1 MHNFP
6 FAGGANTLTFT
17 ETGLAATIT
26 LLKLL
31 HMARNFSLLLVTLLI
46 ISSCNE
52 RKPDAKTFLDAYND
66 KYTELYYSS
75 SLAAWKTN
83 TEIREGD
90 TLNAHR
96 SRIADE
102 ALTAFTGSSENI
114 ESARKFLADKNNLQP
129 LEVRQ
134 LEAILYNAGSDPQ
147 TVAPLVK
154 EKIKASIAQ
163 TEKLFGFPFKLDG
176 KPVTTNDIDQILR
189 DETDL
194 TRRVAAWE
202 ASKEVGK
209 VLKDGLVNLRRLRNS
224 TVQALD
230 YPDYFAYQ
238 VSDYGL
244 STKEMMDMMQRLN
257 QELRP
262 LYRELHTYARYELAK
277 KYGVKEVPD
286 LLPAHW
292 LPNRWAQDWGA
303 MLEVEGLDIDSVLST
318 KSREWIVKE
327 GENFYTSLGF
337 PALPATFWERSSLY
351 PYPADSAVKKNNHAS
366 AWHLDLQ
373 HDVRSLMSVE
383 PNAEWFETSNHEL
396 GHVYYFMTYTNP
408 DVPPVLRN
416 GANRAFHEAVGSMM
430 GMAAMQKPYLINRG
444 LIDEG
449 AKTDSIRLLLKEAL
463 QHVVFIPFSAGVMS
477 EFEKSLYADGLT
489 PDRFNS
495 KWWELVRK
503 YQGVVPPGI
512 RSEDYCDAATKT
524 HINDD
529 AAQYY
534 DYALSTVLMFQLHQH
549 ISENILKQRPTATN
563 YYGNKEVGEF
573 LTKIM
578 YPGASRNWREVL
590 KEATG
595 EDMNAKAML
604 RYFEPLMSWLK
615 EQNKGRKYT
624 LPESL

>member
-1 MHNFP
+1 MKNYHY
-6 FAGGANTLTFT
+6 
-17 ETGLAATIT
+17 
-26 LLKLL
+26 
-31 HMARNFSLLLVTLLI
+31 LLI
-46 ISSCNE
+46 VFVIAGCRDQSSE
-52 RKPDAKTFLDAYND
+52 IKTFLDGYNQT
-66 KYTELYYSS
+66 YTKLYYASS
-75 SLAAWKTN
+75 QASWKTN

-90 TLNAHR
+90 TLNAYH

-102 ALTAFTGSSENI
+102 ALTDFTGSVDNI
-114 ESARKFLADKNNLQP
+114 ENAKKFLKEKDKLDPLQ
-129 LEVRQ
+129 VRQ
-134 LEAILYNAGSDPQ
+134 LEAILFNAGSDPQ
-147 TVAPLVK
+147 TVAPLVR

-163 TEKLFGFPFKLDG
+163 TEKLFGFGYKLNG
-176 KPVTTNDIDQILR
+176 NPVTTNDLDEILKSENQLDKR
-189 DETDL
+189 L
-194 TRRVAAWE
+194 NAWE

-209 VLKDGLVNLRRLRNS
+209 ELKDGLINLRKLRNE

-230 YPDYFAYQ
+230 YRDFFSYQ
-238 VSDYGL
+238 VSDYGM
-244 STKEMMDMMQRLN
+244 TTGEMMEMMQRLN

-292 LPNRWAQDWGA
+292 LPNRWGQDWGA
-303 MLEVEGLDIDSVLST
+303 MLEVEGLDVDKVLAE
-318 KSREWIVKE
+318 KSPEWIVKE
-327 GENFYTSLGF
+327 GENFYMSLGF
-337 PALPATFWERSSLY
+337 PALPETFWQKSNLY
-351 PYPADSAVKKNNHAS
+351 PYPADSSLKKNNHAS
-366 AWHLDLQ
+366 AWHLDLA

-383 PNAEWFETSNHEL
+383 SNSEWFETSNHEL
-396 GHVYYFMTYTNP
+396 GHVYYFMTYTNE
-408 DVPPVLRN
+408 DVPPLLRN

-444 LIDEG
+444 LIDKG
-449 AKTDSIRLLLKEAL
+449 AKTDSIKLLLKEAL

-477 EFEKSLYADGLT
+477 EFEKSLYADDLS
-489 PDRFNS
+489 PDQFNAR
-495 KWWELVRK
+495 WWELAKR
-503 YQGVVPPGI
+503 YQGIVPPGE
-512 RSEDYCDAATKT
+512 RNETYCDAATKT

-549 ISENILKQRPTATN
+549 IAEKILGQHPTATN
-563 YYGNKEVGEF
+563 YFGNKQTGEF
-573 LTKIM
+573 LKKIM

-604 RYFEPLMSWLK
+604 RYFDPLMTWLK

-624 LPESL
+624 LPETL

>member
-1 MHNFP
+1 M
-6 FAGGANTLTFT
+6 
-17 ETGLAATIT
+17 I
-26 LLKLL
+26 KK
-31 HMARNFSLLLVTLLI
+31 ARLSLLI
-46 ISSCNE
+46 ITISLVAGCAGKQS
-52 RKPDAKTFLDAYND
+52 DVQTFLDAYND
-66 KYTELYYSS
+66 RYTKLYYNSS
-75 SLAAWKTN
+75 QASWKTN

-90 TLNAHR
+90 TVNAYQ
-96 SRIADE
+96 SRVAEE
-102 ALTAFTGSSENI
+102 ALTAFTGSVENI
-114 ESARKFLADKNNLQP
+114 ENARKFLADKSALQP
-129 LEVRQ
+129 LQVRQ

-147 TVAPLVK
+147 TVAPLVS

-163 TEKLFGFPFKLDG
+163 TEKLFGFPFKLNG
-176 KPVTTNDIDQILR
+176 KAVTTNDIDQILR

-194 TRRVAAWE
+194 QKRLAAWE

-209 VLKDGLVNLRRLRNS
+209 VLKDGLVNLRKLRNR

-244 STKEMMDMMQRLN
+244 KTDEMMEMMQRLN

-277 KYGVKEVPD
+277 KYGVEEVPD
-286 LLPAHW
+286 FLPAHW

-303 MLEVEGLDIDSVLST
+303 MLEVEGLNIDSVLST
-318 KSREWIVKE
+318 KSQEWIVKE
-327 GENFYTSLGF
+327 GENFYKSLGF
-337 PALPATFWERSSLY
+337 PALPSTFWEKSSLY
-351 PYPADSAVKKNNHAS
+351 PYPADSSVKKNNHAS
-366 AWHLDLQ
+366 AWHLDLTD
-373 HDVRSLMSVE
+373 DVRSLMSVE

-416 GANRAFHEAVGSMM
+416 GANRAFHEAMGSMM
-430 GMAAMQKPYLINRG
+430 GMAAMQKPYLIGRG
-444 LIDEG
+444 LVDKG
-449 AKTDSIRLLLKEAL
+449 ARTDSIRLLLKEAL
-463 QHVVFIPFSAGVMS
+463 QHVVFIPFAAGVMS

-489 PDRFNS
+489 PDQFNS
-495 KWWELVRK
+495 KWWDLKRR
-503 YQGVVPPGI
+503 YQGVVPPGL
-512 RSEDYCDAATKT
+512 RGEDYCDAATKT

-549 ISENILKQRPTATN
+549 ISEKILNQKPTATD
-563 YYGNKEVGEF
+563 YYGNKDVGEF
-573 LTKIM
+573 LKSIM
-578 YPGASRNWREVL
+578 YPGASRNWRDVL

-604 RYFEPLMSWLK
+604 RYFEPLMAWLK

-624 LPESL
+624 LPESLAQ

>member
-1 MHNFP
+1 MIHKNKF
-6 FAGGANTLTFT
+6 FFLI
-17 ETGLAATIT
+17 LAP
-26 LLKLL
+26 
-31 HMARNFSLLLVTLLI
+31 LLLIACT
-46 ISSCNE
+46 E
-52 RKPDAKTFLDAYND
+52 KKPDVQTFLDTYNN
-66 KYTELYYSS
+66 KYTELYYNSS
-75 SLAAWKTN
+75 QASWKTN

-90 TLNAHR
+90 TVNAYR

-102 ALTAFTGSSENI
+102 ALKAFTGSVENI
-114 ESARKFLADKNNLQP
+114 ESAKKFLADKSALQP

-147 TVAPLVK
+147 TVASLVS
-154 EKIKASIAQ
+154 EKIRASIAQ
-163 TEKLFGFPFKLDG
+163 TEKLFGFPFKLNG
-176 KPVTTNDIDQILR
+176 KEVTTNDIDQILR

-194 TRRVAAWE
+194 NKRLAAWE

-209 VLKDGLVNLRRLRNS
+209 VLKDGLVNLRRLRNG

-230 YPDYFAYQ
+230 YPDFFAYQ

-244 STKEMMDMMQRLN
+244 NTREMMEMMQRLN

-277 KYGVKEVPD
+277 KYGVKQVPD

-303 MLEVEGLDIDSVLST
+303 MLEVEGLNIDSVLAT
-318 KSREWIVKE
+318 KNPEWIVKE
-327 GENFYTSLGF
+327 GENFYKSLGF
-337 PALPATFWERSSLY
+337 PALPATFWQRSSLY
-351 PYPADSAVKKNNHAS
+351 PYPADSSVKKNNHAS

-373 HDVRSLMSVE
+373 DDVRSLMSVE
-383 PNAEWFETSNHEL
+383 SNAEWFETSNHEL

-416 GANRAFHEAVGSMM
+416 GANRAFHEAIGSMM
-430 GMAAMQKPYLINRG
+430 GMAAMQKPYLVGRG
-444 LIDEG
+444 LFDKG
-449 AKTDSIRLLLKEAL
+449 ARTDSIGLLLKEAL
-463 QHVVFIPFSAGVMS
+463 QHVVFIPFAAGVMS

-489 PDRFNS
+489 PDQFNS
-495 KWWELVRK
+495 KWWELTRK
-503 YQGVVPPGI
+503 YQGVVPPSARG
-512 RSEDYCDAATKT
+512 EEYCDAATKT

-529 AAQYY
+529 PAQYY

-549 ISENILKQRPTATN
+549 ISEKILNQPPAATN
-563 YYGNKEVGEF
+563 YYGNEDVGEF
-573 LTKIM
+573 LKKIM
-578 YPGASRNWREVL
+578 YPGASRNWRDVL

-604 RYFEPLMSWLK
+604 RYFEPLMAWLK

-624 LPESL
+624 LPESLTQ